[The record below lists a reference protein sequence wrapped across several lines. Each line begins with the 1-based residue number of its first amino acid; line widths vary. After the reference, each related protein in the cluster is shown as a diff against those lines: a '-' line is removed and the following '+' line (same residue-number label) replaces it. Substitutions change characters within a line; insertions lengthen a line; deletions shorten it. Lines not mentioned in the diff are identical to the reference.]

1 MRSCGWL
8 SLEPSFVDTKRIRV
22 AQCYSALNHILQLAD
37 VSRPIVLLHKFQCL
51 LFNRLELLPH
61 LLSKSANEVFDQD
74 RNIGCSL
81 VQRGHFDRH
90 NIQPVKEVLAKV
102 TFAYELIQIAMGCGQ
117 HSNIYGNWFI
127 TPNAFDLA
135 LLQHSQQCNLNI
147 RRQVPHFI
155 QKNGPPVRGFKASQ
169 TALCGARKRALF
181 VPEEFGSNQRHWYR
195 SAIHADKRLP
205 CPFGTLVDGARNQ
218 LLACTGL
225 TKNENS

>member
-1 MRSCGWL
+1 MRYCRWL
-8 SLEPSFVDTKRIRV
+8 LLEPRFVDTKRIRV
-22 AQCYSALNHILQLAD
+22 AQCYSALNHVLQFAD

-51 LFNRLELLPH
+51 LLDRLDLLPH

-81 VQRGHFDRH
+81 AQRGHFDRH

-135 LLQHSQQCNLNI
+135 LLQHSQQCDLNI
-147 RRQVPHFI
+147 RRQIPDFI
-155 QKNGPPVRGFKASQ
+155 EENGATTCCLKPSQ
-169 TALCGARKRALF
+169 TALC
-181 VPEEFGSNQRHWYR
+181 
-195 SAIHADKRLP
+195 
-205 CPFGTLVDGARNQ
+205 
-218 LLACTGL
+218 
-225 TKNENS
+225 